1 MVKWT
6 KVTVTGNRWN
16 LFGKHIIQN
25 DIHLLVDNLENP
37 PNAFQP
43 VVEKKNEEKKSRMGF
58 LRWLEIFR
66 NSSSVCPWRQGYQ
79 PISKMTSLRTCCEL
93 HFSTFRIPSPPAEG
107 DWHHFEATNLHL
119 IPSSA
124 LSKFISHHETLQ
136 WFYYLSPISHYP
148 NSQPNPLDKAGCISK
163 IQPTRLYLRH
173 QPNRVTQTYP
183 TNASELTQH
192 FATRSLEPS
201 NWMSSNDSKA
211 SVLRPTQGPERNAS
225 SSLC

>member
-1 MVKWT
+1 M
-6 KVTVTGNRWN
+6 GF
-16 LFGKHIIQN
+16 FGGGWKFSETPLRYVAWRQVISKFQN
-25 DIHLLVDNLENP
+25 DVIENLLRAPFLDLLEYP
-37 PNAFQP
+37 A
-43 VVEKKNEEKKSRMGF
+43 
-58 LRWLEIFR
+58 
-66 NSSSVCPWRQGYQ
+66 RQR
-79 PISKMTSLRTCCEL
+79 KE
-93 HFSTFRIPSPPAEG
+93 AK
-107 DWHHFEATNLHL
+107 HHFEAKNLHL
-119 IPSSA
+119 KTLISSIKVHLTSRNA
-124 LSKFISHHETLQ
+124 PMVLLTV
-136 WFYYLSPISHYP
+136 SPISHYP
-148 NSQPNPLDKAGCISK
+148 NSQPNPLNKAGCISN

>member
-1 MVKWT
+1 MGGIFSENTSHKMTYISLSTTFKIHQILSSQWLKKKWW
-6 KVTVTGNRWN
+6 KKIPDGFFEVAGNFQKL
-16 LFGKHIIQN
+16 LFGMSM
-25 DIHLLVDNLENP
+25 
-37 PNAFQP
+37 AA
-43 VVEKKNEEKKSRMGF
+43 
-58 LRWLEIFR
+58 
-66 NSSSVCPWRQGYQ
+66 GYQ
-79 PISKMTSLRTCCEL
+79 QISKMTSLRTCYEL

-107 DWHHFEATNLHL
+107 DWHHFGAKTCILF
-119 IPSSA
+119 P
-124 LSKFISHHETLQ
+124 HHITSLQ

-148 NSQPNPLDKAGCISK
+148 NSQPNPLNKAGCISN